1 MADTAN
7 ANAFVDVMINGV
19 TVKLAQGTNSFKDI
33 VARGARVGACSVGS
47 SLITVTAK
55 PTTPSSLNA
64 NGSFPVQGGE
74 SFTIA

>member
-7 ANAFVDVMINGV
+7 ANAFVSVTINGIQ
-19 TVKLAQGTNSFKDI
+19 VKLTQGTNSFKDI
-33 VARGARVGACSVGS
+33 VARGARSGACSVNA